1 MMDTETIRVY
11 MYQVTFTAFGN
22 QNVEILL
29 NVQSGSA
36 VCIVASTPKFMS
48 FVDDLPEKRTLTTK
62 HQG

>member
-36 VCIVASTPKFMS
+36 VCIVASTQKFMS
-48 FVDDLPEKRTLTTK
+48 FVDD
-62 HQG
+62 